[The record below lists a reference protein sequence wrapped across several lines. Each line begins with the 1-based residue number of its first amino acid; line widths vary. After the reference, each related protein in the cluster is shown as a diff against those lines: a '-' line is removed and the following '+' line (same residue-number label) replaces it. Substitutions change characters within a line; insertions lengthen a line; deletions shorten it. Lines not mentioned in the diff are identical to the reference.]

1 MSIKCLNSDKRAF
14 ALINL
19 NARLLIWYFQLR
31 FSSILILQF
40 GEYHIFSI
48 NFSISGISVSF
59 LADLNKAT
67 FFVLIFRKVLF
78 AFSQFIKFLQILVEF
93 FIIIFSESL

>member
-1 MSIKCLNSDKRAF
+1 M
-14 ALINL
+14 INL
-19 NARLLIWYFQLR
+19 NARLLLWYFQLR
-31 FSSILILQF
+31 FSSIFILQF
-40 GEYHIFSI
+40 GEYHIYSI
-48 NFSISGISVSF
+48 NFNINGISVSF

-93 FIIIFSESL
+93 FVYYFQ